1 MPATNRRWTLAA
13 RPHGLVKESDFAFGE
28 APVPAVGDGQV
39 LVRVLYLSFD
49 PTQRGWI
56 EDRPSYLPPVQIGEV
71 MRAAAVGQVVESK
84 FAGLAPGDLVQGLFG
99 WQEYAL
105 LPGAMIGAQ
114 GKIPPGVPP
123 TWMLGVLGITG
134 LTAYF
139 GMLDLGKP
147 QAGDTVVVSGAA
159 GATGSVAGQIAKIAG
174 ARVIGIAGGPEKCA
188 WLTKEAHFD
197 AAIDYKREDVSARL
211 GALCPKGIDLY
222 FDNVGG
228 EILDAALARIALRA
242 RVVLC
247 GAISGYNETAP
258 PPGPRNLMNLV
269 IQRGRMEG
277 FIILDYLPR
286 FAEGVAKLSAWV
298 RSGEIVHQED
308 VQRGLE
314 NAPRTLL
321 RLFTGANT
329 GKQILQVAE
338 AGSGPAV
345 AGP

>member
-1 MPATNRRWTLAA
+1 MPVMNRRWTLAA
-13 RPHGLVKESDFAFGE
+13 RPHGMVKESDFAFSE
-28 APVPAVGDGQV
+28 TPVPQPGDGQV

-71 MRAAAVGQVVESK
+71 MRASAVGEVMESK
-84 FAGLAPGDLVQGLFG
+84 HTGFAKGDLVQGLFG
-99 WQEYAL
+99 WQDYAVV
-105 LPGAMIGAQ
+105 PGAMLGA
-114 GKIPPGVPP
+114 KIPAGVPP
-123 TWMLGVLGITG
+123 TWTLGVLGITG
-134 LTAYF
+134 ITAYF

-147 QAGDTVVVSGAA
+147 KAGETVVVSGAA
-159 GATGSVAGQIAKIAG
+159 GATGSVAGQVAKLQG
-174 ARVIGIAGGPEKCA
+174 ARVVGIAGGPSKCA

-197 AAIDYKREDVSARL
+197 AAIDYKHDDVAARL
-211 GALCPKGIDLY
+211 RELCPKGVDVY

-228 EILDAALARIALRA
+228 EILDAVLGQIAQRA

-247 GAISGYNETAP
+247 GGISGYNEATP

-277 FIILDYLPR
+277 FIVIDYAAR
-286 FAEGVAKLSAWV
+286 FGEAIAKLSEWV
-298 RSGEIVHQED
+298 QSGAIVHQED

-314 NAPRTLL
+314 HAPRTLL

-329 GKQILQVAE
+329 GKQLLQLA
-338 AGSGPAV
+338 
-345 AGP
+345 

>member
-1 MPATNRRWTLAA
+1 MPVMNRRWTLAA
-13 RPHGLVKESDFAFGE
+13 RPHGMVKESDFAFSE
-28 APVPAVGDGQV
+28 TPVPQPGDGQV

-71 MRAAAVGQVVESK
+71 MRASAVGEVMESK
-84 FAGLAPGDLVQGLFG
+84 HTGFAKGDLVQGLFG
-99 WQEYAL
+99 WQDYAVV
-105 LPGAMIGAQ
+105 PGAMLGA
-114 GKIPPGVPP
+114 KIPAGVPP
-123 TWMLGVLGITG
+123 TWTLGVLGITG
-134 LTAYF
+134 ITAYF

-147 QAGDTVVVSGAA
+147 KAGETVVVSGAA
-159 GATGSVAGQIAKIAG
+159 GATGSVAGQVAKLQG
-174 ARVIGIAGGPEKCA
+174 ARVVGIAGGPSKCA

-197 AAIDYKREDVSARL
+197 AAIDYKHDDVAARL
-211 GALCPKGIDLY
+211 RELCPKGVDVY

-228 EILDAALARIALRA
+228 EILDAVLGQIAQRA

-247 GAISGYNETAP
+247 GGISGYNEATP

-277 FIILDYLPR
+277 FIVIDYAAR
-286 FAEGVAKLSAWV
+286 FGEAIAKLSEWV
-298 RSGEIVHQED
+298 QSGAIVHQED

-314 NAPRTLL
+314 HAPRTLL

-329 GKQILQVAE
+329 GKQLLQL
-338 AGSGPAV
+338 S
-345 AGP
+345 